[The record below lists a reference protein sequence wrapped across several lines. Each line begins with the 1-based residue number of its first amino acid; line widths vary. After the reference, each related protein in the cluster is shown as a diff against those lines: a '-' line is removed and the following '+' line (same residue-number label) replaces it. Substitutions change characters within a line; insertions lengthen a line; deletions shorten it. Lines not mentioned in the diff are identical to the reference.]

1 MHLFE
6 NVGMVRTIIYLMLV
20 FIPTLIA
27 VMHLVWGARLFIRG
41 KKASNKAISISGY
54 NRIFYAL
61 LALGFI
67 LLPWRWLCEG
77 FLL

>member
-1 MHLFE
+1 MGLFRE
-6 NVGMVRTIIYLMLV
+6 VGMVRAIIYLMLV
-20 FIPTLIA
+20 GIPLVFAII
-27 VMHLVWGARLFIRG
+27 HLVWGVRLYVRG
-41 KKASNKAISISGY
+41 KRSVNKAISIAGY